1 MHGVIVTGASRGLG
15 LALTHALL
23 ADGARVV
30 ALARSTSFELTRLA
44 DAYPQH
50 LATLLVDLADSDKLP
65 QAGKEMVAA
74 LGAGPFSS
82 LTLINNAGVVT
93 PVAPAGAYPP
103 AEAIR
108 AVHVNL
114 LAPMLLTDALLKH
127 AEALAPQLRI
137 LNISSGAAVTA
148 YPGWSVYGGTKAGL
162 DHFSRTVAAEQTG
175 NAVKVV
181 SLYPGVI
188 DTGMQETIR
197 HSDPELF
204 PNKERFDKLK
214 SEGQLAT
221 PEATARRVLD
231 YLNSAAFG
239 SEAVVDVRSL

>member
-50 LATLLVDLADSDKLP
+50 LTTLLTDLADCETVP
-65 QAGKEMVAA
+65 QAGQEALAA
-74 LGAGPFSS
+74 LGQGPFAS

-93 PVAPAGAYPP
+93 PVAPAGAYPA

-114 LAPMLLTDALLKH
+114 LAPMLLTDAFLKYG
-127 AEALAPQLRI
+127 EGKAPERRI

-148 YPGWSVYGGTKAGL
+148 YPGWSVYGSTKAGL
-162 DHFSRTVAAEQTG
+162 DHFSRIVAAEQAGST
-175 NAVKVV
+175 VKVV
-181 SLYPGVI
+181 ALYPGVI

-197 HSDPELF
+197 HSDPALF
-204 PNKERFDKLK
+204 PNKARFDQLK
-214 SEGQLAT
+214 NEGQLAT
-221 PEATARRVLD
+221 PEATARRLLD
-231 YLNSAAFG
+231 YLYSAAFG